1 VFQYG
6 RENIEIAKKDRYAS
20 CDNSENEDKD
30 DEEGQ
35 GDTKQKS
42 SHSITSPPTN
52 HGDHLLQKT
61 DKKLKNGVLANSSTS
76 VISREHL
83 ILGPDPE
90 QNYSSANSNVTSAE
104 DHTTVTHVSK
114 PYGIRYEKLI
124 HSHIYE
130 GCSERYVCC
139 IFSFDNMSSY
149 DL

>member
-52 HGDHLLQKT
+52 HGDLLQKT

-130 GCSERYVCC
+130 GCSERYVYC